1 MCLSSPHPLEYFSLW
16 TRCLQPLAIRV
27 RLTQPLSM
35 SCDLIRMVNM
45 KEEGVISRKIFFFST
60 DLWFSVCMRI
70 SEVLLFYVS
79 NALVFLP
86 CLSEFSI
93 SLLHERKTYL
103 KKIVL
108 YPRQKQN
115 NSFLLCWFLV
125 MKSWMTSY
133 LSCSP
138 AEVPDEEFIIT
149 CLLMV
154 FVAVSIPKLA
164 RMDNTVS
171 RRKRSGLIFPGL
183 LKERLHFKK
192 LISMWDG
199 HFSWQLRFVISSMIS
214 TMLTAKFIILMIIS
228 VMIMQKNDYIEGITL

>member
-1 MCLSSPHPLEYFSLW
+1 MLVWIFYLLIAWEENIFKKDSL
-16 TRCLQPLAIRV
+16 
-27 RLTQPLSM
+27 
-35 SCDLIRMVNM
+35 
-45 KEEGVISRKIFFFST
+45 ISKAEAEQF
-60 DLWFSVCMRI
+60 
-70 SEVLLFYVS
+70 
-79 NALVFLP
+79 
-86 CLSEFSI
+86 
-93 SLLHERKTYL
+93 
-103 KKIVL
+103 
-108 YPRQKQN
+108 
-115 NSFLLCWFLV
+115 FLLCWFLV

-183 LKERLHFKK
+183 LKERLHLKQ

-199 HFSWQLRFVISSMIS
+199 RFSRQLRFVISSMIS
-214 TMLTAKFIILMIIS
+214 TMLMAKFIILMMIP

>member
-1 MCLSSPHPLEYFSLW
+1 
-16 TRCLQPLAIRV
+16 
-27 RLTQPLSM
+27 
-35 SCDLIRMVNM
+35 
-45 KEEGVISRKIFFFST
+45 
-60 DLWFSVCMRI
+60 MRI

-93 SLLHERKTYL
+93 SLLHERKTYF

-125 MKSWMTSY
+125 MKLWMTSY

-171 RRKRSGLIFPGL
+171 RRKRSGLILPGL
-183 LKERLHFKK
+183 CKERLHLKK

-214 TMLTAKFIILMIIS
+214 TMLTAKFIILMMIS